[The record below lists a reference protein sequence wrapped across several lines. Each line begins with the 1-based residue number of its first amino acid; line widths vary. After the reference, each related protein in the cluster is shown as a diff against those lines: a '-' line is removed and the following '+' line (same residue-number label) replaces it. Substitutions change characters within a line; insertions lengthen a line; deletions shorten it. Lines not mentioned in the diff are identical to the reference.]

1 MVRLLKLIQILKIG
15 QFILI
20 ILADRKIT
28 FNDDDDD
35 DLGGVTTPARQPII
49 EVSSKNSYGLPHFCF
64 VNVCQGCKSYLYHL
78 LSWPA

>member
-1 MVRLLKLIQILKIG
+1 L
-15 QFILI
+15 

-49 EVSSKNSYGLPHFCF
+49 EVYNINIFHLY
-64 VNVCQGCKSYLYHL
+64 KS
-78 LSWPA
+78 